1 MIQEV
6 TMEVIQEIYWYL
18 ALSTFSKLQYQYIVG
33 VTFRLCIRPGY
44 RIDVSVLPQNQC
56 FSYLKSG
63 QGTGINVEELRYT
76 RSYRHGLHGNVK

>member
-6 TMEVIQEIYWYL
+6 TMEVIQEVMPFPL
-18 ALSTFSKLQYQYIVG
+18 SKLQYQYIVG
-33 VTFRLCIRPGY
+33 VAFRLCIRPGY

-63 QGTGINVEELRYT
+63 QLQVSMLKSLDTQDIIDMGCMEM
-76 RSYRHGLHGNVK
+76 